1 MFATDGQG
9 YLGPHSDEG
18 EYTMRGVNRPTP
30 WQHSPQDRS
39 GVRSAGHA
47 GGVAVR
53 AAAVA
58 AVVGFITLAAAVPA
72 GAQEA
77 TGQLTSGQS
86 ATAVSVA
93 QSDPM
98 AFGLG
103 LAGLLWLLA
112 GVLALVAGL
121 VLATR
126 QVRRPAF
133 GDTVS
138 DR

>member
-1 MFATDGQG
+1 
-9 YLGPHSDEG
+9 
-18 EYTMRGVNRPTP
+18 
-30 WQHSPQDRS
+30 
-39 GVRSAGHA
+39 
-47 GGVAVR
+47 
-53 AAAVA
+53 
-58 AVVGFITLAAAVPA
+58 VVGFITLAAAVPA

-138 DR
+138 DRHAMPTSRSTPTSHDRAGGAEK